1 MRCEEIMKRKV
12 ECLSPKETVQNAAKR
27 MRETNTGFLPI
38 CDGGGRV
45 LGTLT
50 DRDITVRLV
59 AENRSAN
66 DPVDSIMSTEVIACR
81 PNDDLRRAAEMMGKH
96 RKSRILVMDDGKL
109 VGVISLS
116 DIAHVDAKNAAVAMS
131 QVTMREAR
139 A

>member
-12 ECLSPKETVQNAAKR
+12 QCLTPKDTVHGAAKR
-27 MRETNTGFLPI
+27 MREMNTGFLPI
-38 CDGGGRV
+38 CDGAGRV

-59 AENRSAN
+59 AENRPATE
-66 DPVDSIMSTEVIACR
+66 PVETIMSTEVIACR
-81 PNDDLRRAAEMMGKH
+81 PNDDIRRAGELMGKH

-116 DIAHVDAKNAAVAMS
+116 DIAHHDAKNAATAMG
-131 QVTMREAR
+131 QVTMREVR